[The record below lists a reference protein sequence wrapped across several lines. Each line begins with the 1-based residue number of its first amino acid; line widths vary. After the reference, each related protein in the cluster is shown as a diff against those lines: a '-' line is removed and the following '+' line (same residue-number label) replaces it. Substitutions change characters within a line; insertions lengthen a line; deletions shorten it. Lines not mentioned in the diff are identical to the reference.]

1 MENIM
6 KNIIKFK
13 LFKNN
18 FAIISLQS
26 IAKCNKKYYFILPD
40 IYLLVFIFNEV
51 LFWSSLSEIWCLDI
65 VYATKWALKYSCTPF
80 KAHIRIKKNVYKYIC
95 ILQKWK
101 EYTFLLSGNFLLSL
115 YQQCL
120 KYGQCCEL
128 HIDVAHVKRT

>member
-26 IAKCNKKYYFILPD
+26 IAKYNKKYSFILPD

-51 LFWSSLSEIWCLDI
+51 LFWSSLSEI
-65 VYATKWALKYSCTPF
+65 
-80 KAHIRIKKNVYKYIC
+80 
-95 ILQKWK
+95 
-101 EYTFLLSGNFLLSL
+101 
-115 YQQCL
+115 
-120 KYGQCCEL
+120 
-128 HIDVAHVKRT
+128 